1 MSVKDVGVGDLEGWL
16 TYRSRGAGGA
26 WARSWF
32 VLKSSSLYR
41 YVYLKK
47 NYIYSYCYRVLYEAN
62 IFHRFKAQDS
72 TKSDCLIALP
82 GFTAS
87 TAAEVKSRKY
97 AFKVYHTGT
106 VFYFA
111 ADTEDSLSLW
121 LDSINKATWGADSQN
136 RTIGLFSETD
146 ESDNE
151 TKSKAKGTP
160 TQDSKPSHESMF
172 GSLKK
177 IGRKDSGY
185 KDHDIGGAS
194 LDRKYLRFLGA
205 RNQNVPVPTAQ
216 FRSYRRVLPTS
227 TPNR

>member
-1 MSVKDVGVGDLEGWL
+1 M
-16 TYRSRGAGGA
+16 T
-26 WARSWF
+26 
-32 VLKSSSLYR
+32 
-41 YVYLKK
+41 
-47 NYIYSYCYRVLYEAN
+47 
-62 IFHRFKAQDS
+62 
-72 TKSDCLIALP
+72 

-87 TAAEVKSRKY
+87 QATEVKSRKY

-111 ADTEDSLSLW
+111 ADTDDILAVW
-121 LDSINKATWGADSQN
+121 LDAINKATLGTENHGQTSA
-136 RTIGLFSETD
+136 LFSETD
-146 ESDNE
+146 ESDGE
-151 TKSKAKGTP
+151 SKAKLRGGSTP
-160 TQDSKPSHESMF
+160 DKLNVEKKF

-177 IGRKDSGY
+177 LGRKDSGF
-185 KDHDIGGAS
+185 KEQEMGGAS